1 MQTPNLRSSSYDLQP
16 RILFSQ
22 LTAASV
28 ALADALDNEQDR
40 RENVEE
46 ARRHLEAFEL
56 LERGPSAFN
65 VPHQIREKVHAS
77 LEALHE
83 GRLELAHA
91 ALSRAGLAFQKHLT
105 QGDRVRRWTH

>member
-1 MQTPNLRSSSYDLQP
+1 VPTPNLRSTSYDLQP
-16 RILFSQ
+16 RILISQ

-28 ALADALDNEQDR
+28 ALSDALDNEQDR

-65 VPHQIREKVHAS
+65 VPHQIREKIHAS
-77 LEALHE
+77 LEALDE

-105 QGDRVRRWTH
+105 QGDRGRRWAH